1 MVSAT
6 NRPTAVSYQGNFA
19 FTERDVVFALAALA
33 AAGVV
38 FAGAGAVGS
47 GGGAGDAQVVSDH
60 ATTDLGGAYLAY
72 KAYNNDLD
80 ADSALAGGSAVVS
93 GTGTAASGAATYVSA
108 SGTAAALGAG
118 AAATGGA
125 LVL

>member
-1 MVSAT
+1 M
-6 NRPTAVSYQGNFA
+6 
-19 FTERDVVFALAALA
+19 FALAVLA

-47 GGGAGDAQVVSDH
+47 DDATGNTQVVSDH
-60 ATTDLGGAYLAY
+60 AATDLGGAYLAY
-72 KAYNNDLD
+72 KAYNDDLD